1 MFVCVYFS
9 HCWIYKAFLQWR
21 CPLFGTLTTP
31 IPTPTPTTSTTPM
44 PSFSSSSTAWRVEA
58 ILSSFTTETL
68 IWAAGILQF
77 TFSMSQRVCVCVC
90 VGSRGGSV
98 LVSGAGAGAR
108 VSVCVWVSSC
118 LEWARLDKCF
128 GCHLLQALGQRRFLD
143 RRRGTRHWNHWHG
156 TNLGFDYLQ
165 AEAQI
170 LGTVV
175 RRWRGGWRTLMHQ
188 HTRFGLNGNA
198 GRRWSRNGWGSRCA
212 GEQRHVHQLLHGLAR
227 ILWVVHNGSG
237 IAVYQRRYGVTII
250 VLHIRRGRLQ
260 RYAAHNHVGRRD
272 GRRTCEQTCHS
283 CRRLFGVVEHRQR
296 QQFTTSCVAA
306 LLHLNV
312 LWGVLLLVVVLLLDG
327 VVVGAPGSQALL

>member
-1 MFVCVYFS
+1 MIQYSTYIWGRYSSSIKRITCSTGIDQKFIIFIIIIFAVVVVVILKPDSLLGLSLKLILQLCWVYKYIYIYINVYRFMFVCVYFS

-77 TFSMSQRVCVCVC
+77 TFSMSQRVCVCV
-90 VGSRGGSV
+90 GSGGGSV

-156 TNLGFDYLQ
+156 TNLGFDYL
-165 AEAQI
+165 
-170 LGTVV
+170 
-175 RRWRGGWRTLMHQ
+175 
-188 HTRFGLNGNA
+188 
-198 GRRWSRNGWGSRCA
+198 
-212 GEQRHVHQLLHGLAR
+212 
-227 ILWVVHNGSG
+227 
-237 IAVYQRRYGVTII
+237 
-250 VLHIRRGRLQ
+250 
-260 RYAAHNHVGRRD
+260 
-272 GRRTCEQTCHS
+272 
-283 CRRLFGVVEHRQR
+283 
-296 QQFTTSCVAA
+296 
-306 LLHLNV
+306 
-312 LWGVLLLVVVLLLDG
+312 
-327 VVVGAPGSQALL
+327 

>member
-1 MFVCVYFS
+1 MIQYCTYIWGRYSSSIKRITCSTGIDQKFIIFIIIIFAVVVVVILKPDSLLGLSLKLILQLCWVYKYIYINVYRFMFVCVYFS

-44 PSFSSSSTAWRVEA
+44 PSFSYSSTAWRVEA

-77 TFSMSQRVCVCVC
+77 TFSMSQRVWVCVC
-90 VGSRGGSV
+90 DGSGGGSV

-156 TNLGFDYLQ
+156 TNLGFDYL
-165 AEAQI
+165 
-170 LGTVV
+170 
-175 RRWRGGWRTLMHQ
+175 
-188 HTRFGLNGNA
+188 
-198 GRRWSRNGWGSRCA
+198 
-212 GEQRHVHQLLHGLAR
+212 
-227 ILWVVHNGSG
+227 
-237 IAVYQRRYGVTII
+237 
-250 VLHIRRGRLQ
+250 
-260 RYAAHNHVGRRD
+260 
-272 GRRTCEQTCHS
+272 
-283 CRRLFGVVEHRQR
+283 
-296 QQFTTSCVAA
+296 
-306 LLHLNV
+306 
-312 LWGVLLLVVVLLLDG
+312 
-327 VVVGAPGSQALL
+327 